1 MQFVILVWKNY
12 LSLVLSSPGLIISLP
27 LLERLDWGFAS
38 TSWII
43 NFQGLDVHSLFHE
56 GYDHMPYV
64 GMSLQKP

>member
-43 NFQGLDVHSLFHE
+43 NFQGLDVLRYSMKVMIMCL
-56 GYDHMPYV
+56 MLL
-64 GMSLQKP
+64 MSLQKP